1 MQERLPWVP
10 GKGKTG
16 LHNHGVTFWLPVAKL
31 GPLPKTP
38 NNRAIPRIPPDL
50 LASPLPLNPEVH
62 RPQEGLCPQYSAAY
76 LTQYLGSCWRSP
88 GMFGGSFS
96 APLPLPVLAPACP
109 AGIWSGSMG
118 GGREDSLCSL
128 KSQNRVSHLLKSP
141 QEPETST
148 LSLASRAEGD
158 GLPLWSSSGV
168 NAWWRVTFA

>member
-1 MQERLPWVP
+1 
-10 GKGKTG
+10 
-16 LHNHGVTFWLPVAKL
+16 
-31 GPLPKTP
+31 
-38 NNRAIPRIPPDL
+38 
-50 LASPLPLNPEVH
+50 
-62 RPQEGLCPQYSAAY
+62 
-76 LTQYLGSCWRSP
+76 
-88 GMFGGSFS
+88 MFGGSFS
-96 APLPLPVLAPACP
+96 APLPLSVLAPACP

-168 NAWWRVTFA
+168 NAW